1 MNNEMSIAQPDLLER
16 ETHLRM
22 YWVSTIDRRIT
33 GWHANA

>member
-1 MNNEMSIAQPDLLER
+1 MNDEVSIIQPDLLER

-22 YWVSTIDRRIT
+22 YWVSTIDRPIT